1 MPCKGV
7 SATLIQ
13 GVYLLWSTSVF
24 TSIRFLH
31 PLALPGFVQV
41 SVLFRVLFPVLR
53 KPFSLSLAAPSSAPP
68 SFPRHLFA
76 IVASAYSLCQSTEQG
91 TCILL
96 G

>member
-1 MPCKGV
+1 MPCKGL

-24 TSIRFLH
+24 MSISFLR

-53 KPFSLSLAAPSSAPP
+53 KPFSLSSVCCPP
-68 SFPRHLFA
+68 SQHL
-76 IVASAYSLCQSTEQG
+76 G
-91 TCILL
+91 
-96 G
+96 